1 MLVLCGDYKK
11 NGGDNTVNNFIRDYL
26 VKLYIPRITWTDII
40 EIVIIAFV
48 IYNVMVWIKN
58 TKAWVLLKGIIIVV
72 IFALIAYILNLKTI
86 LWIAGKTI
94 SVGIIAL
101 VIIFQPE
108 LRRALEQ
115 LGRKKI
121 LFGLFRFNDG
131 REKGERF
138 SSKTAEEIVRA
149 CFDMGAA
156 YTGALIVIEQDMV
169 LEEYEKTGI
178 TVDGLVTSQLLINIF
193 EHNTPLHDGAVI
205 IRGDRIVAATC
216 YLPLSDNNSLNKAL
230 GTRHRA
236 GVGISEVTDSMTI
249 IVSEET
255 GRVSVAVG
263 GELIHDID
271 ADSLRNKLEYLRRR
285 TIDVK
290 SFKIWRGRLKHEGK
304 DV

>member
-1 MLVLCGDYKK
+1 M
-11 NGGDNTVNNFIRDYL
+11 NNFIRDYL

-178 TVDGLVTSQLLINIF
+178 TVDGLVTIQLLINIF

-205 IRGDRIVAATC
+205 IRGDRVVAATC
-216 YLPLSDNNSLNKAL
+216 YLPLSDNNNLNKAL

-255 GRVSVAVG
+255 GKVSVAVG

>member
-1 MLVLCGDYKK
+1 M
-11 NGGDNTVNNFIRDYL
+11 NNFIRDYL
-26 VKLYIPRITWTDII
+26 VKLYIPRITWTDVI

-58 TKAWVLLKGIIIVV
+58 TKAWVLLKGIIIV
-72 IFALIAYILNLKTI
+72 ILFAIVAYILNLKTI

-131 REKGERF
+131 KDKGERF

-149 CFDMGAA
+149 CYDMGAA

-178 TVDGLVTSQLLINIF
+178 AVDGLVTSQLLINIF

-205 IRGDRIVAATC
+205 IRGDRVVAATC

-255 GRVSVAVG
+255 GKVSVAVG

>member
-1 MLVLCGDYKK
+1 M
-11 NGGDNTVNNFIRDYL
+11 NNFIRDYL

-178 TVDGLVTSQLLINIF
+178 TVDGLVKSQLLINIF
-193 EHNTPLHDGAVI
+193 EHNTPLHDGTVI
-205 IRGDRIVAATC
+205 IRGDRVVAATC
-216 YLPLSDNNSLNKAL
+216 YLPLSDNNNLNKAL

-255 GRVSVAVG
+255 GKVSVAVG

>member
-1 MLVLCGDYKK
+1 M
-11 NGGDNTVNNFIRDYL
+11 NNFIRDYL
-26 VKLYIPRITWTDII
+26 VKLYIPRITGTDII

-205 IRGDRIVAATC
+205 IRGDRVVAATC
-216 YLPLSDNNSLNKAL
+216 YLPLSDNNNLNKAL

-255 GRVSVAVG
+255 GKVSVAVG

>member
-1 MLVLCGDYKK
+1 M
-11 NGGDNTVNNFIRDYL
+11 NNFIQDYL
-26 VKLYIPRITWTDII
+26 VKLYIPHITWTDII
-40 EIVIIAFV
+40 EIIIIAFV
-48 IYNVMVWIKN
+48 LYNVMVWIKK
-58 TKAWVLLKGIIIVV
+58 TKAWVLLRGIIVV
-72 IFALIAYILNLKTI
+72 ALFAIFAYILNLKTI

-121 LFGLFRFNDG
+121 VFGLFRFSDG
-131 REKGERF
+131 RDKGERF

-149 CFDMGAA
+149 CYDMGAA
-156 YTGALIVIEQDMV
+156 YTGALIVIEQDMI

-178 TVDGLVTSQLLINIF
+178 AVDGIVTSQLLVNIF

-205 IRGDRIVAATC
+205 IRGDRVVAATC
-216 YLPLSDNNSLNKAL
+216 YLPLSDNGNLNKSL

-255 GRVSVAVG
+255 GKVSVAVG

-290 SFKIWRGRLKHEGK
+290 SFRIWRGRLKHEGK
-304 DV
+304 DI

>member
-1 MLVLCGDYKK
+1 M
-11 NGGDNTVNNFIRDYL
+11 NNFIRDYL

-58 TKAWVLLKGIIIVV
+58 TKAWVLLKGIIIV
-72 IFALIAYILNLKTI
+72 ILFALIAYILNLKTI

-115 LGRKKI
+115 LGRKK
-121 LFGLFRFNDG
+121 LFFGLFRFNDG
-131 REKGERF
+131 RDKGERF

-169 LEEYEKTGI
+169 LEEYAKTGI
-178 TVDGLVTSQLLINIF
+178 EVDGLVTSQLLVNIF

-205 IRGDRIVAATC
+205 IRGDRVVSATC

-236 GVGISEVTDSMTI
+236 GVGISEMTDSMTI

-255 GRVSVAVG
+255 GKVSVAVG

-271 ADSLRNKLEYLRRR
+271 ADSLRNKLEYLRRK

-304 DV
+304 DI

>member
-1 MLVLCGDYKK
+1 MTCNQRD
-11 NGGDNTVNNFIRDYL
+11 GGNIIVNNFIRDYL

-58 TKAWVLLKGIIIVV
+58 TKAWVLLKGIIIV
-72 IFALIAYILNLKTI
+72 ILFALIAYILNLKTI

-115 LGRKKI
+115 LGRKK
-121 LFGLFRFNDG
+121 LFFGLFRFNDG
-131 REKGERF
+131 RDKGERF

-169 LEEYEKTGI
+169 LEEYAKTGI
-178 TVDGLVTSQLLINIF
+178 EVDGLVTSQLLVNIF

-205 IRGDRIVAATC
+205 IRGDRVVSATC

-255 GRVSVAVG
+255 GKVSVAVG

-271 ADSLRNKLEYLRRR
+271 ADSLRNKLEYLRRK

-304 DV
+304 DI

>member
-1 MLVLCGDYKK
+1 M
-11 NGGDNTVNNFIRDYL
+11 NNFIRDYL

-138 SSKTAEEIVRA
+138 SNKTAEEIVRA

-178 TVDGLVTSQLLINIF
+178 AVDGLVTSQLLINIF

-216 YLPLSDNNSLNKAL
+216 YLPLSDNSNLNKAL

-255 GRVSVAVG
+255 GKVSVAVG

>member
-1 MLVLCGDYKK
+1 M
-11 NGGDNTVNNFIRDYL
+11 NNFIRDYL

-58 TKAWVLLKGIIIVV
+58 TKAWVLLKGIIIIV

-205 IRGDRIVAATC
+205 IRGDRVVAATC
-216 YLPLSDNNSLNKAL
+216 YLPLSDNNNLNKAL

-255 GRVSVAVG
+255 GKVSVAVG

>member
-1 MLVLCGDYKK
+1 M
-11 NGGDNTVNNFIRDYL
+11 NNFIRDYL

-205 IRGDRIVAATC
+205 IRGDRVVAATC
-216 YLPLSDNNSLNKAL
+216 YLPLSDNNNLNKAL

-255 GRVSVAVG
+255 GKVSVAVG

-290 SFKIWRGRLKHEGK
+290 SFKIWR
-304 DV
+304 

>member
-1 MLVLCGDYKK
+1 M
-11 NGGDNTVNNFIRDYL
+11 NNFIRDYL

-205 IRGDRIVAATC
+205 IRGDRVVAATC
-216 YLPLSDNNSLNKAL
+216 YLPLSDNNNLNKAL
-230 GTRHRA
+230 GTRHRG

-255 GRVSVAVG
+255 GKVSVAVG

>member
-1 MLVLCGDYKK
+1 M
-11 NGGDNTVNNFIRDYL
+11 NNFIQDYL
-26 VKLYIPRITWTDII
+26 VKLYIPHITWTDII
-40 EIVIIAFV
+40 EIIIIAFV
-48 IYNVMVWIKN
+48 LYNVMVWIKK
-58 TKAWVLLKGIIIVV
+58 TKAWVLLRGIIVV
-72 IFALIAYILNLKTI
+72 ALFAIFAYILNLKTI

-121 LFGLFRFNDG
+121 VFGLFRFSDG
-131 REKGERF
+131 RDKGERF

-149 CFDMGAA
+149 CYDMGAA
-156 YTGALIVIEQDMV
+156 YTGALIVIEQDMI

-178 TVDGLVTSQLLINIF
+178 AVDGIVTSQLLINIF
-193 EHNTPLHDGAVI
+193 EHNTPLHDGSVI
-205 IRGDRIVAATC
+205 IRGDRVVAATC
-216 YLPLSDNNSLNKAL
+216 YLPLSDNGNLNKSL

-255 GRVSVAVG
+255 GKVSVAVG

-290 SFKIWRGRLKHEGK
+290 SFRIWRGRLKHEGK
-304 DV
+304 DI

>member
-1 MLVLCGDYKK
+1 M
-11 NGGDNTVNNFIRDYL
+11 NNFIQDYL
-26 VKLYIPRITWTDII
+26 VKLYIPHITWTDII
-40 EIVIIAFV
+40 EIIIIAFV
-48 IYNVMVWIKN
+48 LYNVMVWIKN
-58 TKAWVLLKGIIIVV
+58 TKAWVLLRGIVV
-72 IFALIAYILNLKTI
+72 VAIFAIIAYLLNLKTI

-121 LFGLFRFNDG
+121 VFGLFRFSDG
-131 REKGERF
+131 KDKGERF

-149 CFDMGAA
+149 CYDMGAA
-156 YTGALIVIEQDMV
+156 YTGALIVIEQDMI

-178 TVDGLVTSQLLINIF
+178 AVDGIVTSQLLINIF

-205 IRGDRIVAATC
+205 VRGDRVVAATC
-216 YLPLSDNNSLNKAL
+216 YLPLSDNGNLNKSL

-255 GRVSVAVG
+255 GKVSVAVG

-304 DV
+304 DI

>member
-1 MLVLCGDYKK
+1 M
-11 NGGDNTVNNFIRDYL
+11 NNFIRDYL

-205 IRGDRIVAATC
+205 IRGDRVVAATC
-216 YLPLSDNNSLNKAL
+216 YLPLSDNNNLNKAL

-255 GRVSVAVG
+255 GKVSVAVG

-290 SFKIWRGRLKHEGK
+290 SF
-304 DV
+304 

>member
-1 MLVLCGDYKK
+1 M
-11 NGGDNTVNNFIRDYL
+11 NNFIRDYL

-58 TKAWVLLKGIIIVV
+58 TKACVLLKGIIIVV

-205 IRGDRIVAATC
+205 IRGDRVVAATC
-216 YLPLSDNNSLNKAL
+216 YLPLSDNNNLNKAL

-255 GRVSVAVG
+255 GKVSVAVG

>member
-1 MLVLCGDYKK
+1 M
-11 NGGDNTVNNFIRDYL
+11 NNFIRDYL

-205 IRGDRIVAATC
+205 IRGDRVVAATC
-216 YLPLSDNNSLNKAL
+216 YLPLSDNNNLNKAL

-255 GRVSVAVG
+255 GKVSVAVG

-290 SFKIWRGRLKHEGK
+290 SFKIWRGKLKHEGK

>member
-1 MLVLCGDYKK
+1 M
-11 NGGDNTVNNFIRDYL
+11 NNFIRDYL

-138 SSKTAEEIVRA
+138 SSKTAEEIVKA

-178 TVDGLVTSQLLINIF
+178 AVDGLVTSQLLINIF

-205 IRGDRIVAATC
+205 IRGDRVVAATC

-255 GRVSVAVG
+255 GKVSVAVG

>member
-1 MLVLCGDYKK
+1 M
-11 NGGDNTVNNFIRDYL
+11 NNFIRDYL
-26 VKLYIPRITWTDII
+26 VKLYIPRITWTDI
-40 EIVIIAFV
+40 IVIIAFV

-205 IRGDRIVAATC
+205 IRGDRVVAATC
-216 YLPLSDNNSLNKAL
+216 YLPLSDNNNLNKAL

-255 GRVSVAVG
+255 GKVSVAVG

>member
-1 MLVLCGDYKK
+1 M
-11 NGGDNTVNNFIRDYL
+11 NNFIRDYF

-205 IRGDRIVAATC
+205 IRGDRVVAATC
-216 YLPLSDNNSLNKAL
+216 YLPLSDNNNLNKAL

-255 GRVSVAVG
+255 GKVSVAVG

>member
-1 MLVLCGDYKK
+1 M
-11 NGGDNTVNNFIRDYL
+11 NNFIRDYL

-131 REKGERF
+131 RERGERF

-205 IRGDRIVAATC
+205 IRGDRVVAATC
-216 YLPLSDNNSLNKAL
+216 YLPLSDNNNLNKAL

-255 GRVSVAVG
+255 GKVSVAVG

>member
-1 MLVLCGDYKK
+1 M
-11 NGGDNTVNNFIRDYL
+11 NNFIRDYL

-178 TVDGLVTSQLLINIF
+178 AVDGLVTSQLLINIF

-216 YLPLSDNNSLNKAL
+216 YLPLSDNNNLNKAL

>member
-1 MLVLCGDYKK
+1 M
-11 NGGDNTVNNFIRDYL
+11 NNFIRDYL

-169 LEEYEKTGI
+169 EEYEKTGI

-205 IRGDRIVAATC
+205 IRGDRVVAATC
-216 YLPLSDNNSLNKAL
+216 YLPLSDNNNLNKAL

-255 GRVSVAVG
+255 GKVSVAVG

>member
-1 MLVLCGDYKK
+1 MCIRDS
-11 NGGDNTVNNFIRDYL
+11 DNTVNNFIRDYL

-205 IRGDRIVAATC
+205 IRGDRVVAATC
-216 YLPLSDNNSLNKAL
+216 YLPLSDNNNLNKAL

-255 GRVSVAVG
+255 GKVSVAVG